1 MHAVSPPEVSLRTHL
16 LDDHRRIENLM
27 NDMLEACAHD
37 DREGL
42 SLAWT
47 ALDAGLSAHLEAEE
61 KLLIPI
67 LMRTNERDARAIVS
81 EHRHIRTRL
90 VELGT
95 AVDLHTVRVEAAKSF
110 VDELRAHASHED
122 TILYQHCDDAL
133 SREEH
138 LNVLETLADLL
149 KERVGRIKKP
159 RGM

>member
-16 LDDHRRIENLM
+16 LDDHGRIETLM
-27 NDMLEACAHD
+27 NDVLEACAHD

-42 SLAWT
+42 SIAWT

-61 KLLIPI
+61 QLLIPV
-67 LMRTNERDARAIVS
+67 LMRTSERDARAIVS

-95 AVDLHTVRVEAAKSF
+95 AVDLHTVRAEAAKSF

-122 TILYQHCDDAL
+122 TILYQHCEDAL
-133 SREEH
+133 SHDEH

-149 KERVGRIKKP
+149 KERLGRIKKP